1 MLIDI
6 NDVRNDHNILSVR
19 FIALI
24 YYRSIRRREIF
35 FLSNAQIWW
44 SNRVHF

>member
-6 NDVRNDHNILSVR
+6 NDVRNNHNIAPTG

-24 YYRSIRRREIF
+24 YYKLAGF
-35 FLSNAQIWW
+35 FSKA
-44 SNRVHF
+44 RM